1 MENRA
6 PCAKPLEQN
15 VISSGFAREL
25 HFVTQC
31 RAPVLIAMVWAIIGK
46 VAASFQALEIQIFEV
61 RQ

>member
-15 VISSGFAREL
+15 VNSSGFARGL
-25 HFVTQC
+25 HFVMQC
-31 RAPVLIAMVWAIIGK
+31 RALVLIAMVWVIIGK